1 MIWLLHAL
9 AVFLIAA
16 AMLPWIRQGDWWI
29 RIFDFPRLQLA
40 TAGLVLVIAY
50 RFVESSLTA
59 WLLQAAVLAATAY
72 QVWRIRPFTPLVPR
86 QVADA
91 DPDETDRSRVK
102 VMVANVL
109 MPNRRAAD
117 LMALVRRH
125 QPDLLL
131 AVEADGW
138 WEEQLRVLEGDYPY
152 TVKHP
157 LPNTYGLLLFSRL
170 RLIRPEL
177 RFLVEDD
184 VPSVFTAVALPGC
197 PNFRFYGVHPR
208 PPRPEKRQDSTK
220 RDAELVIIGDQVR
233 GSPDPVIVAG
243 DLNDVAWS
251 YTTDLFQRLSGLL
264 DPRRGRGMF
273 NSFHARIP
281 VLRFPLDHVFHSA
294 HFKLVELRRLGYFGS
309 DHFPILIE
317 LSYEH
322 GAARSQNTPEADEED
337 RALAEEMVERAED

>member
-1 MIWLLHAL
+1 MSLVLHAL
-9 AVFLIAA
+9 ALFVVAA

-29 RIFDFPRLQLA
+29 RVFDFPRLQLA
-40 TAGLVLVIAY
+40 ALGILLLLGYRLVDSGPVG
-50 RFVESSLTA
+50 
-59 WLLQAAVLAATAY
+59 WLMQAAVLAATAY
-72 QVWRIRPFTPLVPR
+72 QLWRIRPFTPLVAR

-91 DPDETDRSRVK
+91 DPDEAGRSRVK

-109 MPNRRAAD
+109 MSNRRDAR
-117 LMALVRRH
+117 LIALIREH

-131 AVEADGW
+131 VVETDAW
-138 WEEQLRVLEGDYPY
+138 WEERLRAIEADYPY
-152 TVKHP
+152 TLKHP
-157 LPNTYGLLLFSRL
+157 LPNTYGMLLFSRL
-170 RLIRPEL
+170 RLIRPEV

-184 VPSVFTAVALPGC
+184 VPSVFTAVALPDC

-233 GSPDPVIVAG
+233 DSKDPVIVAG

-264 DPRRGRGMF
+264 DPRRGRGMY
-273 NSFHARIP
+273 NSFHAKIP
-281 VLRFPLDHVFHSA
+281 LVRFPLDHVFHSA
-294 HFKLVELRRLGYFGS
+294 HFKLLELQRLPRFGS

-322 GAARSQNTPEADEED
+322 DAARTQNTPEADEDD
-337 RALAEEMVERAED
+337 RELAAELVERAR